1 MDERSGRDWR
11 DWAPPPPFVTH
22 SQWADMREEM
32 GALKNGH
39 THILQTYTHIRGEM
53 REGFDRIER
62 AMTARDVDVT
72 SANSGVNLSVR
83 ELVLLI
89 VAIAAAA
96 VILTYMFVT
105 GNPGA
110 AKELAG

>member
-1 MDERSGRDWR
+1 MDERSTRDWR
-11 DWAPPPPFVTH
+11 EWAPPPPFVTH

-32 GALKNGH
+32 GALKNAQ
-39 THILQTYTHIRGEM
+39 THIMQTYGHIRGEM

-62 AMTARDVDVT
+62 SMAARQADATAT
-72 SANSGVNLSVR
+72 NNGVSLSVR

-110 AKELAG
+110 AKDLAG